1 MYIVDM
7 DVQKLV
13 SLEPRTEDF
22 ISMLDPRV
30 GLVEHMPSTKIS
42 GDLINVIHDCRRIPE
57 GTVSRG
63 SRHNTYSLSGGSD
76 TYATATKPKVAVV
89 GSGPSGLFASLVL
102 AELGA
107 NVTLIER
114 GQPVEQRGRD
124 IGALVVRRML
134 QTESNFCFG
143 EVILLTQFIFY
154 CFGRINIPQLNYC
167 AISLFNLMIFMIL
180 NPMVFWPIDPTDEF
194 YYEMVVTMHIAFH
207 ILKILVI

>member
-22 ISMLDPRV
+22 ISMLEPRV

-42 GDLINVIHDCRRIPE
+42 GDLINVIHDCRKIPE
-57 GTVSRG
+57 GTVSG
-63 SRHNTYSLSGGSD
+63 ESKHSAYSLSGGSNM
-76 TYATATKPKVAVV
+76 YATATKPKVAVV
-89 GSGPSGLFASLVL
+89 GGGPSGLFASLVL

-114 GQPVEQRGRD
+114 GQPVERRGRD
-124 IGALVVRRML
+124 IGALVVRRIL

-143 EVILLTQFIFY
+143 EVILLT
-154 CFGRINIPQLNYC
+154 
-167 AISLFNLMIFMIL
+167 
-180 NPMVFWPIDPTDEF
+180 
-194 YYEMVVTMHIAFH
+194 
-207 ILKILVI
+207 